1 MSWHSTTNCYV
12 LNPKEINYHIVNYMN
27 NAYEKR
33 GVTIDNN
40 SSKVINVSVQKVE
53 LHDGFWNR
61 SATLQVRVDIP
72 DIKYMNDFS
81 TLEQA
86 GGTNMYR
93 ALEYSIHEVTQKIV
107 EDQTIKSY
115 ILCQ

>member
-1 MSWHSTTNCYV
+1 
-12 LNPKEINYHIVNYMN
+12 MN